1 MSKQKVEMIEKAEKA
16 VIARASRV
24 AYERSNNLDDSEV
37 QSMLYR
43 LCKDYIILG
52 ARMMEEELMKL
63 GYYETEKKSNRKSQ
77 G

>member
-1 MSKQKVEMIEKAEKA
+1 MSKQKVEMIEKA

-63 GYYETEKKSNRKSQ
+63 GYYETEKESH
-77 G
+77 

>member
-16 VIARASRV
+16 VIARAIRI

-43 LCKDYIILG
+43 LYKDYIILG

-63 GYYETEKKSNRKSQ
+63 GYYETEKESH
-77 G
+77 

>member
-16 VIARASRV
+16 VIARAIRI
-24 AYERSNNLDDSEV
+24 AYERSNNLDDSEI

-63 GYYETEKKSNRKSQ
+63 GYYETEKESH
-77 G
+77 